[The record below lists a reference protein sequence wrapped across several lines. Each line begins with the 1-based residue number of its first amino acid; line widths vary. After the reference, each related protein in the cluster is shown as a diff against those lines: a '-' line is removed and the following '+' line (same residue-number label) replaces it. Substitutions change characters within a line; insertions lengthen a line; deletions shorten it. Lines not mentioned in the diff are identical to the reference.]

1 MKKRRLKREWKGNS
15 QVHMGRGFFR
25 IALFVLCLLTVFSL
39 LREIS
44 WGNREKEGEKHRL
57 QNLLERN
64 MMETW
69 MPGATLGFAEQKN
82 QESTLLER
90 FVMENFPVMLY
101 GMEQS
106 EGDAAQTIPESSY
119 EQWQLLEGMDEEK
132 KGISEDELG
141 YDENAIHLDKS
152 LEEAFLAENQSGMEE
167 KQEEQPGEEPT
178 EQNSSGENQQ
188 TEENQQPP
196 EDVPGESFGFHEV
209 EEPVYRYRWQELESY
224 QALVKAFY
232 AIDSTTAAG
241 ETLLETR
248 TLLEKDMRMQGTNEQ
263 PQILIYHTH
272 SQETFADSIPGD
284 ASTSIVGAGE
294 KLAQLLRNQY
304 GYNVIHYTE
313 SFDKEARDYAYSN
326 ALPAM
331 EKVLLENPSIEVV
344 IDLHRDEMP
353 EDRRLVVDLQGK
365 PTAQFMFFNGLS
377 RTKNGETIAYLENP
391 NLEENLAFSF
401 QMQAA
406 ANEYYPGVARR
417 IYLKAYRYNMHLRG
431 KSLLIE
437 LGAQNNTVEE
447 AMNAIDPLAHILH
460 LVLSGNEPDKD
471 A

>member
-1 MKKRRLKREWKGNS
+1 
-15 QVHMGRGFFR
+15 MGRGFFR
-25 IALFVLCLLTVFSL
+25 IALFVLCLLTGFSL
-39 LREIS
+39 LRELS
-44 WGNREKEGEKHRL
+44 LGTREKEGEKHRL

-69 MPGATLGFAEQKN
+69 MPGATLCFAEQKN

-106 EGDAAQTIPESSY
+106 EGNAAQTIPESSY

-167 KQEEQPGEEPT
+167 KQEEQPGEEPA

-188 TEENQQPP
+188 TEENQQLP
-196 EDVPGESFGFHEV
+196 EDAPEGSLGFHEV
-209 EEPVYRYRWQELESY
+209 EEPVYRYQWQELESY

-284 ASTSIVGAGE
+284 TSTSIVGAGE

-326 ALPAM
+326 ALPAI